1 MASAP
6 IDSYKLLTTLKAT
19 GKDTNYSA
27 EELANAFRVAQEG
40 ADLLTTAHF
49 ESRMAVV
56 DERFNSIDERFKAI
70 DERFKAVDARFEA
83 IDRRFEAVDRRFE
96 ALEAKLDA
104 FGAEIKA
111 EVKSS
116 QTQNLL
122 WLSGIMLASNGA
134 TIAVLARA
142 AHLF

>member
-49 ESRMAVV
+49 ESRMSVV

-70 DERFKAVDARFEA
+70 DERFKGIDARFQ
-83 IDRRFEAVDRRFE
+83 AVDRRFE

-104 FGAEIKA
+104 FRAEIKA

>member
-49 ESRMAVV
+49 ESRMSVV

-70 DERFKAVDARFEA
+70 DERFKGIDA
-83 IDRRFEAVDRRFE
+83 RFEAVDRRFE

-104 FGAEIKA
+104 FRAEIKA

>member
-1 MASAP
+1 MATAA
-6 IDSYKLLTTLKAT
+6 IDSYKLFATLKAT
-19 GKDTNYSA
+19 GKDANYSA

-49 ESRMAVV
+49 ESRMSVV

-83 IDRRFEAVDRRFE
+83 IDRRFEA
-96 ALEAKLDA
+96 LEAKLDA
-104 FGAEIKA
+104 FRAEIKA